1 MEVFSLYLRSML
13 FAPGT
18 KEKVMLKA
26 INSDADSVIIDLEDS
41 VPMSIKEEIRTNVCE
56 FLKTTKTPKDNIYV
70 RINSWDGAW
79 GKRDL
84 MAMTSQNIRG
94 IMLPKAEDAEQL
106 KQVAALMPDGMELVP
121 LVETAKGILNAVEIA
136 KVEKVSRLAF
146 GAVDFTLDIGTAL
159 SKTGHELLFARSY
172 LVLASAA
179 AGILPPI
186 DTVYPDIHDKSG
198 YALELEEI
206 KCLGMGGKLLIHP
219 EQIEPTHRVFTPT
232 DEELAHCRKVVD
244 AFEEAEKQGS
254 AAVQVDGKMVD
265 YPVYAQALRKLE
277 MAK

>member
-1 MEVFSLYLRSML
+1 MYLRSML
-13 FAPGT
+13 FVPGT

-26 INSDADSVIIDLEDS
+26 IQSDADSVIIDLEDS
-41 VPMSIKEEIRTNVCE
+41 VPVGIKEAIRNKVCE
-56 FLKTTKTPKDNIYV
+56 FLKTTETSKDTIYV
-70 RINSWDGAW
+70 RINSWDSPW
-79 GKRDL
+79 GKHDL
-84 MAMTSQNIRG
+84 MAMAAQNIRG
-94 IMLPKAEDAEQL
+94 ILLPKAEDAEQL
-106 KQVAALMPDGMELVP
+106 KQVAALMPEGMELVP
-121 LVETAKGILNAVEIA
+121 LVETAQGVLNAVEIA

-146 GAVDFTLDIGTAL
+146 GAIDFTLDIGTVL

-186 DTVYPDIHDKSG
+186 DTVYPDIHDENG
-198 YALELEEI
+198 YTLELEEV

-219 EQIEPTHRVFTPT
+219 NQIKPTHRIFTPT
-232 DEELAHCRKVVD
+232 EEELAHCRKVVD

-265 YPVYAQALRKLE
+265 YPVYSQALRKLE
-277 MAK
+277 LAK